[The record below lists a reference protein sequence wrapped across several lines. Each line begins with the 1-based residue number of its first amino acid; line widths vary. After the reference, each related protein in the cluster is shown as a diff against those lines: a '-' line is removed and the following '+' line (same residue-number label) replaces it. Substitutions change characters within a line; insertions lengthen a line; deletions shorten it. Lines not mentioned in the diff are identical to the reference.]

1 MRSVLLITVIAMLF
15 IPIAAGEQQYRIT
28 AETVHRYD
36 NPLVGPTHI
45 ISFWLLDTNQW
56 WSGGAR
62 FIYTNPDSSQVQ
74 AIIRHLTE
82 LFHDLGFITVAGRA
96 TPVYA
101 KIIYVFDGVIE
112 YDGFIFAD
120 GNGTITVEWQ
130 LGKPLII
137 TINSLITANASA
149 TKYVGGAQWSTI
161 RLSQYTSLTR
171 QPELYVSL
179 ESGRQY
185 NFLLVPR
192 EGATGHVVVSNYW
205 GNETRVHQLGGCP
218 KLWRETPASNI
229 AGYHL
234 RDSGSLCNRQP
245 VIIVEDGTTY
255 LYDWFWN
262 TRVRLG

>member
-62 FIYTNPDSSQVQ
+62 FIYTNPNSSQVQ
-74 AIIRHLTE
+74 AILRHLTE
-82 LFHDLGFITVAGRA
+82 LFHDLGFITVAGRV

-101 KIIYVFDGVIE
+101 KIIYAFDGVIE
-112 YDGFIFAD
+112 YGGFIFAD

-130 LGKPLII
+130 LGKPLVI
-137 TINSLITANASA
+137 TVNSLVTANASV
-149 TKYVGGAQWSTI
+149 TKYIGGAEWNIVRLNPYVSQI
-161 RLSQYTSLTR
+161 RP
-171 QPELYVSL
+171 PELYVKL
-179 ESGRQY
+179 EPGKQY
-185 NFLLVPR
+185 NFLLIPR
-192 EGATGHVVVSNYW
+192 EGTIGYYTESNYW
-205 GNETRVHQLGGCP
+205 GNVTLTHQLGGCP
-218 KLWRETPASNI
+218 KLWSKTPAPNV

-234 RDSGSLCNRQP
+234 RDSGSFCHRNP
-245 VIIVEDGTTY
+245 VIIVEDDTIY
-255 LYDWFWN
+255 FYDWFWN
-262 TRVRLG
+262 SRVRLR